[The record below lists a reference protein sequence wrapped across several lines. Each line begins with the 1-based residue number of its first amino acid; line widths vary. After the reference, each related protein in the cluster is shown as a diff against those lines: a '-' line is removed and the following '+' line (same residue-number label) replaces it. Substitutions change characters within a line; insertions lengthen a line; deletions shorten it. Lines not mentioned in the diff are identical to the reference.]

1 MILGCFRLEA
11 GMIEVVLGSLT
22 LLVCVVSLWMIW
34 VRTAE
39 LGMIMKTEGEM
50 AAENLNH
57 IAHALVGVSE
67 LLDEGENLV
76 EQVSAIPTAG
86 EILAQ
91 VMQSFLLS
99 KLQSIAPT
107 ISPILEEN
115 MDLISQGMSGPAHG
129 TQESEG
135 ETQTQDAV

>member
-1 MILGCFRLEA
+1 MIT
-11 GMIEVVLGSLT
+11 VVLGGLT
-22 LLVCVVSLWMIW
+22 LLVCIVSLWMIW
-34 VRTAE
+34 IRTAE

-76 EQVSAIPTAG
+76 EQVSAIPSAG

-99 KLQSIAPT
+99 KLQSIAPS
-107 ISPILEEN
+107 ISPIVEDN
-115 MDLISQGMSGPAHG
+115 IDLISQGMSVPAHG
-129 TQESEG
+129 AQEIEG
-135 ETQTQDAV
+135 ETETQNAV